1 MNDRL
6 WQRVEVVQATGDVL
20 GNAQL
25 LHDVH
30 VAPEPFVAAETVQ
43 LDYLGP
49 VLMQDT
55 EQTPAREKFCDNG
68 KPAGVLKHG
77 RSASFIFSR
86 RVFTSRQAPNSLIT
100 YGQSREIR
108 IETWQ
113 TETFCGYSSFY
124 QDVTTN

>member
-6 WQRVEVVQATGDVL
+6 WQRVQVVQATGDVL

-30 VAPEPFVAAETVQ
+30 VAPEPFVTAETVQ

-100 YGQSREIR
+100 YGQSREMR
-108 IETWQ
+108 IETWDC
-113 TETFCGYSSFY
+113 ETLC
-124 QDVTTN
+124 